1 MAERFARVR
10 YRTIIVLLTCALGL
24 LYVGYQS
31 VQGERGLLRWVERS
45 AEVERTRAE
54 VAALAEER
62 RKLEREVSELRRKL
76 AAGGGKA
83 AGGPQAR
90 EVAGV
95 TFAARVVEDLPPKDL
110 KPMADDLKKQ
120 IGSGVVVLVAVN
132 EGKASLVVAV
142 TGCRGPTDSST
153 GDQTRAQSAR
163 PGAAERKAGPARA
176 RSRKPTWD
184 QTRPTSTSSHPNAC
198 PIAKA

>member
-62 RKLEREVSELRRKL
+62 RKLERRVSQLRTESLDLDLLDQEARRMLNLGHPDEEVLFLDEPAL
-76 AAGGGKA
+76 
-83 AGGPQAR
+83 
-90 EVAGV
+90 
-95 TFAARVVEDLPPKDL
+95 
-110 KPMADDLKKQ
+110 
-120 IGSGVVVLVAVN
+120 
-132 EGKASLVVAV
+132 
-142 TGCRGPTDSST
+142 
-153 GDQTRAQSAR
+153 SAPA
-163 PGAAERKAGPARA
+163 PGE
-176 RSRKPTWD
+176 
-184 QTRPTSTSSHPNAC
+184 
-198 PIAKA
+198 